1 MDILGWLKAI
11 GGGVAAP
18 FTGGATLPIA
28 LSGVS
33 DILGGAAKSGQA
45 QNNQSDQ
52 LKLLL
57 ENAKLNRDKFA
68 LAAPGT
74 RLQTGMAAEASKAA
88 PSTMNWGPNGFKPG
102 AIAHGQAG
110 MPTRQGGPETPLSSD
125 AKQLSNTVLH
135 DELISQLRG
144 GTTGGGSRPGGDSS
158 TTGTDSA
165 MPTGIGQSSTSDK
178 LLGAGAMGSS
188 ILALLAKLK
197 GGGSSPQ
204 DTSGLFGDGTGDWQT
219 TGVG

>member
-1 MDILGWLKAI
+1 MDILGFIKAL
-11 GGGVAAP
+11 GGGIAAP
-18 FTGGATLPIA
+18 FTGGATLPLA

-68 LAAPGT
+68 LDAPNT
-74 RLQTGMAAEASKAA
+74 RLRTGMAAEASNAA
-88 PSTMNWGPNGFKPG
+88 PSTMDWGPNGFKPG
-102 AIAHGQAG
+102 AIARGEAP

-135 DELISQLRG
+135 DQLIAQLRG

-158 TTGTDSA
+158 TTGTDLA
-165 MPTGIGQSSTSDK
+165 MPTGIGESSTSDK
-178 LLGAGAMGSS
+178 LLGAGSLGTSV
-188 ILALLAKLK
+188 LALLAKLK
-197 GGGSSPQ
+197 GGGGGPQ
-204 DTSGLFGDGTGDWQT
+204 DTSGLFGNGTGDWQT